1 MYKVVI
7 KNTSWKPNYQK
18 SDFWY
23 LHKISHRFFCN
34 LPLSRNK
41 NDQPGINVIS
51 VKYEIRPKIKSMSE
65 CMSERLLS
73 ASSWLSVMSKM
84 AEFITNLHSQGR
96 TMSFV
101 IEDCTLIFIP
111 E

>member
-51 VKYEIRPKIKSMSE
+51 VKYEIRPKIKSNVWMYVWEAIICFFLVVSDVE
-65 CMSERLLS
+65 NG
-73 ASSWLSVMSKM
+73 WVY
-84 AEFITNLHSQGR
+84 H
-96 TMSFV
+96 
-101 IEDCTLIFIP
+101 
-111 E
+111 